1 MSKQTNKR
9 ITMKFLTMLC
19 FLILRPIFAMVPT
32 QDFIRVNQ
40 QYVQLCQLYSH
51 NPNSDL
57 LPPEL
62 RVKATFQRQ
71 TQAELCIK
79 NQQSFQTL
87 GINMPR
93 DYFDYIEQS
102 VRGLTDNQITFD
114 MEMKKMYEDYW
125 SQKATGLNP
134 KW

>member
-1 MSKQTNKR
+1 
-9 ITMKFLTMLC
+9 MKVLAMLFFLVP
-19 FLILRPIFAMVPT
+19 RSIFAMVPT

-40 QYVQLCQLYSH
+40 QYVQLCRMYAQ

-57 LPPEL
+57 IPPEL
-62 RVKATFQRQ
+62 SQKATFQRRAMEDQ
-71 TQAELCIK
+71 CVK

-87 GINMPR
+87 GINMSR

-114 MEMKKMYEDYW
+114 REMKEMYEDYW